1 MLTDDAIRIL
11 LVDDDDV
18 DRAAVRRHLKNSG
31 LNYTLDEAFDSAN
44 ALAAMIDGGFDCVI
58 LDYRMPD
65 KDGVELFHEMA
76 QTHKS
81 TAAVIFLTGEQNED
95 LAMSVM
101 GSGAIDYLDKNE
113 LTPALLRR
121 TIRYAQ
127 ARQMFLTEL
136 TELGR
141 VDALTGLPNRSVFD
155 DVLGGAISQSGRT
168 DSIVATILLDLDH
181 FKHVNDTMGHPA
193 GDALLLEV
201 GKRLQKATRGSD
213 TVIRLGGDEFVI
225 IAPNLSHTNGAASLI
240 SKVADAFKEPVS
252 LNGKELHI
260 STSTGIALA
269 PADGETPEKILKS
282 ADMALYKAK
291 AEGRGRFCFYD
302 ESLDIAAHKRQQ
314 LQEDLRLALKRDEF
328 ELYYQPKVMAET
340 GELIGVEALL
350 RWCHPEIG
358 YISPAD
364 FIPVAEDNRLILPIG
379 EWVMNAACSQMARWR
394 LLDVPVPNCSVN
406 ISPVQLA
413 DSKLLP
419 ALDRILAETAADPS
433 SLEIEVTETA
443 IMGRAKEVAAILKK
457 VRQRGIAVSVDDFG
471 TGYSSLAH
479 LKQLPLDKIKIDR
492 SFVRNIET
500 DTDDAQ
506 ITSTLIGLAK
516 GIGLQCIAEGAET
529 VEQVDL
535 LIGYGCKQIQGYYF
549 SRPIPAEELVDSYL
563 AGATK
568 RPKLAIAG

>member
-1 MLTDDAIRIL
+1 MLSGDSIRIP

-44 ALAAMIDGGFDCVI
+44 ALAAMVDGGFDCAI

-155 DVLGGAISQSGRT
+155 DVLSGAISQSGRT
-168 DSIVATILLDLDH
+168 NSIVATILLDLDH
-181 FKHVNDTMGHPA
+181 FKHINDSMGQPA

-201 GKRLQKATRGSD
+201 GRRLQKATRGSD
-213 TVIRLGGDEFVI
+213 TVIRLGGYDFVI
-225 IAPNLSHTNGAASLI
+225 IVPNLGHTNGAASLI
-240 SKVADAFKEPVS
+240 TKVADAFKDPVS
-252 LNGKELHI
+252 LNGKEQHI
-260 STSTGIALA
+260 FTSTGIALA

-282 ADMALYKAK
+282 ADMAFYKAK

-302 ESLDIAAHKRQQ
+302 ESLDIAAHKRQK
-314 LQEDLRLALKRDEF
+314 LQEDLRPALKRDEF

-379 EWVMNAACSQMARWR
+379 EWVMRVACSQMASWR
-394 LLDVPVPNCSVN
+394 LLGVPVPNCSIN
-406 ISPVQLA
+406 ISPVQFA

-419 ALDRILAETAADPS
+419 ALDRILTETAVDPN
-433 SLEIEVTETA
+433 SLENEVTETA
-443 IMGRAKEVAAILKK
+443 IMGRAKEVAAILKQ

-492 SFVRNIET
+492 SFVSNIET

-516 GIGLQCIAEGAET
+516 GIGLPCIAEGAET

-535 LIGYGCKQIQGYYF
+535 LIGYGCKEIQSYYF
-549 SRPIPAEELVDSYL
+549 SRPVPAEELVDGYL
-563 AGATK
+563 ADAAVK
-568 RPKLAIAG
+568 PKLAIVG

>member
-1 MLTDDAIRIL
+1 
-11 LVDDDDV
+11 
-18 DRAAVRRHLKNSG
+18 
-31 LNYTLDEAFDSAN
+31 
-44 ALAAMIDGGFDCVI
+44 
-58 LDYRMPD
+58 MPD

-394 LLDVPVPNCSVN
+394 LLDVPVPNCSIN

>member
-1 MLTDDAIRIL
+1 MLKDDLVRIL

-18 DRAAVRRHLKNSG
+18 DRAAVRRALKNSG
-31 LNYTLDEAFDSAN
+31 LNYELNEAYDSAN
-44 ALAAMIDGGFDCVI
+44 ALAAMLDDAYDCII

-65 KDGVELFHEMA
+65 RDGVELFHEMA
-76 QTHKS
+76 RTHKS
-81 TAAVIFLTGEQNED
+81 SAAVIFLTGEQNED

-127 ARQMFLTEL
+127 ARQAFLSEL

-141 VDALTGLPNRSVFD
+141 IDALTGLPNRSVFD

-168 DSIVATILLDLDH
+168 NSIVATILLDLDH
-181 FKHVNDTMGHPA
+181 FKHVNDTMGHPS

-201 GKRLQKATRGSD
+201 VKLLQKATRGSD

-225 IAPNLSHTNGAASLI
+225 VTPNLTNTNGAASLI
-240 SKVADAFKEPVS
+240 TKIGDAFKEPVW
-252 LNGKELHI
+252 LNGKEVHI

-269 PADGETPEKILKS
+269 PADGQTPEKILKS

-314 LQEDLRLALKRDEF
+314 LQEDLRLAIKQDEF
-328 ELYYQPKVMAET
+328 ELYYQPKVMSET
-340 GELIGVEALL
+340 GELIGVEALM
-350 RWCHPEIG
+350 RWKHPEHG
-358 YISPAD
+358 FISPAD

-379 EWVMNAACSQMARWR
+379 EWVMREACSQMARWA
-394 LLDVPVPNCSVN
+394 LLGVPIPNCSIN
-406 ISPVQLA
+406 ISPIQLA
-413 DSKLLP
+413 DRKLLP
-419 ALDRILAETAADPS
+419 ALDQILLETGADPRM
-433 SLEIEVTETA
+433 LEIEVTETA
-443 IMGRAKEVAAILKK
+443 IMGKAKEVAAVLNQARK
-457 VRQRGIAVSVDDFG
+457 RGMVVSVDDFG

-506 ITSTLIGLAK
+506 ITSTMTGLAK

-529 VEQVDL
+529 QEQVDL
-535 LIGYGCKQIQGYYF
+535 LIGYGCKQIQGYFF
-549 SRPIPAEELVDSYL
+549 SRPVPAEELTDRYASGGIS
-563 AGATK
+563 A
-568 RPKLAIAG
+568 PKLAIAG